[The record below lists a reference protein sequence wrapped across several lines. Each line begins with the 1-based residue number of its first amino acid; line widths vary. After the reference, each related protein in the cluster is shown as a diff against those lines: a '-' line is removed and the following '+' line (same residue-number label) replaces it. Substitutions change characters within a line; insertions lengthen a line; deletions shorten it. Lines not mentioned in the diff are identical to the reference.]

1 MRKTATHDTGG
12 TKSGTLACLDAIRK
26 VICSRGGCTETE
38 ARGIAMSLYPPQVL
52 VRIGA
57 QKLKNRKR
65 GTSCRFSEDI
75 DGYMAGGSVGPD
87 AVQWFKIV
95 GGNRQ
100 LTRIKAHVRAGLE
113 DDLTYDET
121 TKRFSSPLGCGAPY
135 VRGSATS
142 LEAAAS
148 LTPETMSALQRRV
161 LEFIASRGEE
171 GATDEECQSELG
183 MNPSTQRPRRGELA
197 NAGLIVK
204 SGKRLTSSHK
214 RATVWRMSK

>member
-1 MRKTATHDTGG
+1 MPKVSTHDTGG

-75 DGYMAGGSVGPD
+75 DAYMAGGSVGPD

-113 DDLTYDET
+113 DDLTYDDT
-121 TKRFSSPLGCGAPY
+121 TKLFSSPAGCIAPY
-135 VRGSATS
+135 VRGSETS
-142 LEAAAS
+142 AAAAAS
-148 LTPETMSALQRRV
+148 LTPETMSVLQRRV
-161 LEFIASRGEE
+161 LEFISSRGEE
-171 GATDEECQSELG
+171 GATDEECQRELG

-197 NAGLIVK
+197 NAGLIVEA
-204 SGKRLTSSHK
+204 GTRLTSSRR

>member
-1 MRKTATHDTGG
+1 MPKTITHDTGG
-12 TKSGTLACLDAIRK
+12 TRSGTLACLDAIRK
-26 VICSRGGCTETE
+26 VIDSRGHCTETE

-65 GTSCRFSEDI
+65 GTSCRFAEEIDI
-75 DGYMAGGSVGPD
+75 YMNGGAVGPD

-100 LTRIKAHVRAGLE
+100 LTRLKQHVKHGLE
-113 DDLTYDET
+113 ADLTYDDAA
-121 TKRFSSPLGCGAPY
+121 KRFTSPAGCVAPY

-142 LEAAAS
+142 MEAAAS
-148 LTPETMSALQRRV
+148 LTPETLSGMQRRV
-161 LEFIASRGEE
+161 FEFIRDRGKE
-171 GATDEECQSELG
+171 GATDEECQRELG

-197 NAGLIVK
+197 DAGLIVE
-204 SGKRLTSSHK
+204 SGTRLTASRR
-214 RATVWRMSK
+214 RAAVWRAAN

>member
-1 MRKTATHDTGG
+1 MPKVSTHDTGG

-75 DGYMAGGSVGPD
+75 DAYMAGGSVGPD

-121 TKRFSSPLGCGAPY
+121 TKRFSSPAGCSAPY
-135 VRGSATS
+135 VRGSETS
-142 LEAAAS
+142 AAAAAS
-148 LTPETMSALQRRV
+148 MTPETMSALQRRV
-161 LEFIASRGEE
+161 LEFISSRGEE
-171 GATDEECQSELG
+171 GATDEECQRELG

-197 NAGLIVK
+197 NAGLIVE
-204 SGKRLTSSHK
+204 SGTRLTASRR
-214 RATVWRMSK
+214 RATVWRAAK

>member
-1 MRKTATHDTGG
+1 MPKTITHDTGG
-12 TKSGTLACLDAIRK
+12 TRSGTLACLDAIRK
-26 VICSRGGCTETE
+26 VISARGECTETE

-75 DGYMAGGSVGPD
+75 DAYMAGGSVGPE

-113 DDLTYDET
+113 DDLAYDDT
-121 TKRFSSPLGCGAPY
+121 TKRFSSPARGAAPY
-135 VRGSATS
+135 VRGSETS
-142 LEAAAS
+142 AAAAAS

-161 LEFIASRGEE
+161 LEFICSRGDQ
-171 GATDEECQSELG
+171 GATDEECQRELR

-197 NAGLIVK
+197 NAGLIVEA
-204 SGKRLTSSHK
+204 GTRLTSSRR
-214 RATVWRMSK
+214 RATVWRAAK

>member
-1 MRKTATHDTGG
+1 
-12 TKSGTLACLDAIRK
+12 
-26 VICSRGGCTETE
+26 
-38 ARGIAMSLYPPQVL
+38 
-52 VRIGA
+52 
-57 QKLKNRKR
+57 
-65 GTSCRFSEDI
+65 
-75 DGYMAGGSVGPD
+75 MAGSAVGPD
-87 AVQWFKIV
+87 AVQRFKIV

-100 LTRIKAHVRAGLE
+100 LTRLKSHVRAGLE
-113 DDLTYDET
+113 DDLAYDET
-121 TKRFSSPLGCGAPY
+121 TKRFSSPVGCRATCRPE
-135 VRGSATS
+135 SATS
-142 LEAAAS
+142 LEASAS

-204 SGKRLTSSHK
+204 SGKRLTSSQK

>member
-1 MRKTATHDTGG
+1 MPKTITHDTGG
-12 TKSGTLACLDAIRK
+12 TRAGTLACMEAIRK
-26 VICSRGGCTETE
+26 VILTRGECTETE

-75 DGYMAGGSVGPD
+75 ETYMNGGAVGPD

-100 LTRIKAHVRAGLE
+100 LTRLKAHVRAGLE
-113 DDLTYDET
+113 YDLTYDEAS
-121 TKRFSSPLGCGAPY
+121 KRFLSPAGCAAPF

-142 LEAAAS
+142 KAAAES
-148 LTPETMSALQRRV
+148 LSEEAMNALQRRV
-161 LEFIASRGEE
+161 LQFIRDRGEE
-171 GATDEECQSELG
+171 GATDEECQRELG

-197 NAGLIVK
+197 SAGLIVE
-204 SGKRLTSSHK
+204 SGTRLTSSRR
-214 RATVWRMSK
+214 RATVWRAAK